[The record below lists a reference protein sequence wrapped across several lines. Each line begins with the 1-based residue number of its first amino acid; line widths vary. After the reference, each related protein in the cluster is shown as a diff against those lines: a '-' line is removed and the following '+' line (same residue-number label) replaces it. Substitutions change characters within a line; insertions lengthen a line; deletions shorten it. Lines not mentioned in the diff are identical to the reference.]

1 MFASVVRLALH
12 EAFKSQNS
20 WKRFSISNVI
30 SYHRLYFFTILFIKK
45 LYIVNRI
52 YRKYIYKIYL

>member
-30 SYHRLYFFTILFIKK
+30 SYHRLYFFHNFV
-45 LYIVNRI
+45 Y
-52 YRKYIYKIYL
+52 